1 MPPKCTSADFLKN
14 SYWSNRGKLDVSQ
27 ERFISYPGA
36 SPESD
41 TSLLLGW
48 AGWNHRDQADA
59 LVGLLRS
66 RVETGGWEKEDA
78 RFVPL
83 LAGLCEVIPWVH
95 QWHGGHDEEWDGNP
109 AEEFQ
114 ATLDNGRVERGLSES
129 DLTNWR
135 PKKKTRGRKKSA

>member
-1 MPPKCTSADFLKN
+1 MNAPPKYTSADFLKN
-14 SYWSNRGKLDVSQ
+14 SYRSNRGKLDVPA

-59 LVGLLRS
+59 L
-66 RVETGGWEKEDA
+66 
-78 RFVPL
+78 
-83 LAGLCEVIPWVH
+83 AGLRGVMPWVH
-95 QWHGGHDEEWDGNP
+95 QWYGGHDEEWDGNP

-114 ATLDNGRVERGLSES
+114 TDLDNGRMERGLSES
-129 DLTNWR
+129 DLANWR
-135 PKKKTRGRKKSA
+135 PEKKTRGNKKSA